1 MKLSEISA
9 DRTMDILCEV
19 TPHISNII
27 EDKNLMEVLKNKVK
41 YEEDKKE
48 EIEEKGLELGFKN
61 FMKLIPIIFK
71 DHKNDVQMVLAIMD
85 NVTLKEIQEEN
96 IFKNINRI
104 NELIQDEEM
113 VSFFTSLQNSEA
125 LK

>member
-19 TPHISNII
+19 TPYISNII
-27 EDKNLMEVLKNKVK
+27 EDKNLMEVLKNKLK

-48 EIEEKGLELGFKN
+48 EIEEKGFELGFKN
-61 FMKLIPIIFK
+61 FMKLIPVIFK
-71 DHKNDVQMVLAIMD
+71 DHKNDVQMILAIMD
-85 NVTLKEIQEEN
+85 NVALKEIQEEN

-104 NELIQDEEM
+104 NELIQDEELL
-113 VSFFTSLQNSEA
+113 SFFTSLQNLEA